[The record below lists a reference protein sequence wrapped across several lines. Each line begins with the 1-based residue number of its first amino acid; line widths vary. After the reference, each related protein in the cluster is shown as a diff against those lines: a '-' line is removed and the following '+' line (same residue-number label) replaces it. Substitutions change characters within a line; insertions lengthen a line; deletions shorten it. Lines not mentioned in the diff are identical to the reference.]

1 MADSPVLYHKRD
13 SIVTLTL
20 NRPETL
26 NAMNEAMMAELE
38 RLLIG
43 LETDAT
49 VRAVILTG
57 AGRAFS
63 SGGDQKR
70 ARDAE
75 GQQLFF
81 DGDLGGGV
89 IERLHRCVLRLQ
101 RLAKPVIGSIN
112 GVAVGAGC
120 NIALAADLRLASDA
134 ARFGEV
140 FTRVG
145 LVPDGGGTYFLPRL
159 VGTAKAMELMLLA
172 DIIDAQEALR
182 LGLVNWVVPA
192 DQLQDETQKLAE
204 RLAQGPTL
212 AYGLVKTGLYQ
223 SLTMPLEDVLN
234 MEARNQAMAARSQD
248 RAEGVAAFREKRRRA
263 SGLVW
268 AHAVA
273 YLRRTGLRQRRR
285 RRGMRRW
292 LTVAL
297 LAGTMWL
304 CICAASAGSVSPNS
318 WRPYIDSTVLVTLG
332 MSKGEVLVKAGQPA
346 TTELVSAGTD
356 GHLSITVWTYIR
368 TGHNEE
374 VANLTFSGNKLV
386 KIELNL
392 LKP

>member
-26 NAMNEAMMAELE
+26 NAMNESMLAELE

-43 LETDAT
+43 LEADAT

-57 AGRAFS
+57 AGRGFS

-70 ARDAE
+70 DRDAE
-75 GQQLFF
+75 GQQRFF

-89 IERLHRCVLRLQ
+89 IERLNRCVLRLQ

-120 NIALAADLRLASDA
+120 NIALATDLRMASDA

-182 LGLVNWVVPA
+182 IGLVHWVVPV
-192 DQLQDETQKLAE
+192 DQLQHETQKLAE

-234 MEARNQAMAARSQD
+234 MEARNQTIAARSQD
-248 RAEGVAAFREKRRRA
+248 RAEGLAAFREKRQPRF
-263 SGLVW
+263 
-268 AHAVA
+268 
-273 YLRRTGLRQRRR
+273 
-285 RRGMRRW
+285 
-292 LTVAL
+292 
-297 LAGTMWL
+297 
-304 CICAASAGSVSPNS
+304 
-318 WRPYIDSTVLVTLG
+318 LG
-332 MSKGEVLVKAGQPA
+332 
-346 TTELVSAGTD
+346 
-356 GHLSITVWTYIR
+356 R
-368 TGHNEE
+368 
-374 VANLTFSGNKLV
+374 
-386 KIELNL
+386 
-392 LKP
+392 

>member
-1 MADSPVLYHKRD
+1 MTDSPVLYHKRD

-38 RLLIG
+38 RRLME
-43 LETDAT
+43 LEADAS
-49 VRAVILTG
+49 VRVVILTG

-70 ARDAE
+70 DREAA
-75 GQQLFF
+75 GQQVFF
-81 DGDLGGGV
+81 DGDLGGGL

-101 RLAKPVIGSIN
+101 RLAKPVIGSIH

-120 NIALAADLRLASDA
+120 NIALAADLRIASEV

-192 DQLQDETQKLAE
+192 AQLQEETQKLAA

-223 SLTMPLEDVLN
+223 SLTMPLEDVLH
-234 MEARNQAMAARSQD
+234 MEARHQAIAARSQD
-248 RAEGVAAFREKRRRA
+248 HAEGVAAFREKRQPRF
-263 SGLVW
+263 
-268 AHAVA
+268 
-273 YLRRTGLRQRRR
+273 
-285 RRGMRRW
+285 
-292 LTVAL
+292 
-297 LAGTMWL
+297 
-304 CICAASAGSVSPNS
+304 
-318 WRPYIDSTVLVTLG
+318 LG
-332 MSKGEVLVKAGQPA
+332 
-346 TTELVSAGTD
+346 
-356 GHLSITVWTYIR
+356 R
-368 TGHNEE
+368 
-374 VANLTFSGNKLV
+374 
-386 KIELNL
+386 
-392 LKP
+392 

>member
-1 MADSPVLYHKRD
+1 MADSPVLYDKRD

-20 NRPETL
+20 NRPATL
-26 NAMNEAMMAELE
+26 NAMNEAMLAELE
-38 RLLIG
+38 RLLMAI
-43 LETDAT
+43 TADTT

-70 ARDAE
+70 EHDAE
-75 GQQLFF
+75 GQQPCF

-89 IERLHRCVLRLQ
+89 IERLNRCVLRLQ

-120 NIALAADLRLASDA
+120 NIALAADLRIASDA

-192 DQLQDETQKLAE
+192 DRLQDETQTLAE

-212 AYGLVKTGLYQ
+212 AYGLVKAGLYQ
-223 SLTMPLEDVLN
+223 SLSMPLEDVLN
-234 MEARNQAMAARSQD
+234 MEARNQAIAARSQD
-248 RAEGVAAFREKRRRA
+248 RVEGLAAFREKRQPRF
-263 SGLVW
+263 
-268 AHAVA
+268 
-273 YLRRTGLRQRRR
+273 
-285 RRGMRRW
+285 RG
-292 LTVAL
+292 
-297 LAGTMWL
+297 
-304 CICAASAGSVSPNS
+304 C
-318 WRPYIDSTVLVTLG
+318 
-332 MSKGEVLVKAGQPA
+332 
-346 TTELVSAGTD
+346 
-356 GHLSITVWTYIR
+356 
-368 TGHNEE
+368 
-374 VANLTFSGNKLV
+374 
-386 KIELNL
+386 
-392 LKP
+392 